1 MHSDTI
7 RGLVFNVQGFTVHDG
22 PGIRTEFFMK
32 GCPLSCEWCSNPEGM
47 RTYPEP
53 GIYPDKCLGLDDC
66 TRCVRACRTNSIL
79 ISGSNRV
86 VGINRDTCVHC
97 MGCAHACPSSAIQP
111 WGKYYTVEKA
121 MEIIRRDKVFYERT
135 GGGVTISGGECDCWR
150 CSCTFYQNDR
160 RVRIY

>member
-53 GIYPDKCLGLDDC
+53 VY
-66 TRCVRACRTNSIL
+66 TRTN
-79 ISGSNRV
+79 V
-86 VGINRDTCVHC
+86 WAWTTAPVACVP
-97 MGCAHACPSSAIQP
+97 AAPTPS
-111 WGKYYTVEKA
+111 
-121 MEIIRRDKVFYERT
+121 
-135 GGGVTISGGECDCWR
+135 
-150 CSCTFYQNDR
+150 
-160 RVRIY
+160 

>member
-53 GIYPDKCLGLDDC
+53 GIYPDKCLSLDDC

-79 ISGSNRV
+79 ISGR
-86 VGINRDTCVHC
+86 
-97 MGCAHACPSSAIQP
+97 P
-111 WGKYYTVEKA
+111 
-121 MEIIRRDKVFYERT
+121 
-135 GGGVTISGGECDCWR
+135 GGGHQPGHLCPLHGLRPCVSLLRYPALG
-150 CSCTFYQNDR
+150 
-160 RVRIY
+160 RILHRGKGYGDHTPG